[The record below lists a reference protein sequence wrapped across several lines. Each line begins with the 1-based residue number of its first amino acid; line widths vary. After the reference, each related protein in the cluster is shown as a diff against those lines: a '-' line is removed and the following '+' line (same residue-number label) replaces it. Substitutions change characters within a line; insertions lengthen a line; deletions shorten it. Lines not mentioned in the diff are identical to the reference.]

1 MLSWRRP
8 CNHRGKHM
16 SLFRLQNR
24 IVALGVV
31 VALGGPPSS
40 MHAQGKQGIVI
51 VYLDPMTTAGVGGTV
66 NLAPNGPATNF
77 EVTLNPGESPQEE
90 GAYKVRVV
98 QGSCSAPGRVVQDL
112 DEVPADG
119 KTRKEDGNLR
129 LSDVRR
135 GDHVIQVAAKR
146 RNEVVACGVI
156 PAAR

>member
-1 MLSWRRP
+1 MY
-8 CNHRGKHM
+8 
-16 SLFRLQNR
+16 LFRLQNR
-24 IVALGVV
+24 IAALGVV
-31 VALGGPPSS
+31 VALWGLPSA
-40 MHAQGKQGIVI
+40 MHAQGKQGNVI

-77 EVTLNPGESPQEE
+77 EVTLNPGESTPDQ

-98 QGSCSAPGRVVQDL
+98 QGSCSAPGRVFQDL
-112 DEVPADG
+112 DEVDADG
-119 KTRKEDGNLR
+119 KAWKEDGNFR

-146 RNEVVACGVI
+146 RHEVVACGMI